1 MKRRLL
7 VLVFSLLLL
16 PTAAFAESWILW
28 NRTVPVGRP
37 SVWKIVDASDPFFS
51 QASCQSEARAMV
63 KILAKD
69 LKAQKQT
76 VSVSADGL
84 SVQTKS
90 TQESLPPIVIQFTCW
105 PAGVNPH

>member
-1 MKRRLL
+1 MKRRML

-28 NRTVPVGRP
+28 NRTVPLGRP
-37 SVWKIVDASDPFFS
+37 SAWKIVDASHPFLS
-51 QASCQSEARAMV
+51 QTSCQTEARAMV

-76 VSVSADGL
+76 LAVSADGL

-90 TQESLPPIVIQFTCW
+90 AQASLPPIIIQFTCW